1 MMQSTRKDLDHFENP
16 DHFDS
21 YFECITSCYGLEG
34 ENVECVT
41 RCLLVHLGGDFNSNK
56 D

>member
-1 MMQSTRKDLDHFENP
+1 MESTKEALGQIENP

-21 YFECITSCYGLEG
+21 YYECITSCYGLEG

-41 RCLLVHLGGDFNSNK
+41 RCFWVHIGGDLEK
-56 D
+56 